1 MVVVMGWGRGH
12 PDGTDEGKNPQ
23 AGTRGHEESSL
34 LSAPNLRVCATK
46 E

>member
-23 AGTRGHEESSL
+23 AGTRRHEESSL